1 MKVSIIKILS
11 LKICVLI
18 VFLFSTAEF
27 ANTQSEPH
35 ARKTN
40 VSQNAWNAKRTWVF
54 FVGLLEWKDSKSF
67 ASFPQENRRDALLLN
82 LLRESG
88 VPESQIV
95 YLKDGAATTAKIQAE
110 FAKFLSK
117 AQPDD
122 WVFVYYCGHG
132 YKDDEMETFLASYD
146 VGEKIQGWS
155 IDSIPDSIEAYFKG
169 SKAIIALDN
178 CYSGA
183 MTNAVKDKK
192 RRVSYA
198 VLASSEANSMSTGN
212 WTFTEAII
220 SAFQGENFIDDDQN
234 GNVTFAELA
243 ANAEED
249 MLFAEEQVSSYAF
262 TGGFDPQTIIAKAE
276 PNPPKRVGERIEV
289 FSAGEWWKAL
299 IIDAGANS
307 FKVHYYGY
315 ETINDEWITAKQI
328 RQFKPK
334 QFKVGERVRVES
346 DDKWYPARVLEVRGG
361 SHHIKY
367 DDYDD
372 EWNEWVSSDRI
383 KKIK

>member
-1 MKVSIIKILS
+1 M
-11 LKICVLI
+11 I
-18 VFLFSTAEF
+18 VFLFSTVQF
-27 ANTQSEPH
+27 AAAQSEPH
-35 ARKTN
+35 ARKSDI
-40 VSQNAWNAKRTWVF
+40 SQNAWNPKRTWIF
-54 FVGLLEWKDSKSF
+54 FVGLLEWKDSKTF
-67 ASFPQENRRDALLLN
+67 ASFPQENRRDAVLLN

-88 VPESQIV
+88 VPENQIV

-110 FAKFLSK
+110 FAKLLSK
-117 AQPDD
+117 AQPED

-132 YKDDEMETFLASYD
+132 YKTGEMETFLASYD

-155 IDSIPDSIEAYFKG
+155 IDSIPDAIEAYFKG

-183 MTNAVKDKK
+183 MANAVKDGK

-234 GNVTFAELA
+234 GSVTFAELA

-262 TGGFDPQTIIAKAE
+262 TGDFDPQTIIAKAE
-276 PNPPKRVGERIEV
+276 PNLPSRVGERIEV

-299 IIDAGANS
+299 ITDADANS

-315 ETINDEWITAKQI
+315 ETINDEWIKAKQI

-334 QFKVGERVRVES
+334 QFKIGERVRVES
-346 DDKWYPARVLEVRGG
+346 DNEWYPARVLEVRGG